1 MAICYGCNT
10 SFCCICFIVLCS
22 YYGFLFCFVFS
33 FLQPYL
39 MHMEVPGL
47 GVELQLQLQA
57 YTTATAMLDLSCICD
72 LRCSLQ
78 QRWILN
84 LLNEARVEPASS
96 WTLCWVLNPLS
107 HNGNSLLCF
116 FFFFSNKLKVCGH
129 PGLSNDGY
137 HFLAIKLF
145 LKN

>member
-1 MAICYGCNT
+1 
-10 SFCCICFIVLCS
+10 
-22 YYGFLFCFVFS
+22 
-33 FLQPYL
+33 
-39 MHMEVPGL
+39 MHMEDPGL

-96 WTLCWVLNPLS
+96 WTLCWFLNPLDY
-107 HNGNSLLCF
+107 NGNYRTLIF
-116 FFFFSNKLKVCGH
+116 KYYKEHGKKLPH
-129 PGLSNDGY
+129 PQNTPITIL
-137 HFLAIKLF
+137 
-145 LKN
+145 